1 MSPHIHLTL
10 SPHLIPFSS
19 SSGSKN
25 IKLHELQ
32 LSLES
37 ALKDARVLQSERD
50 EARKSLED
58 FRLRHHADMETMKT
72 KTVQAEAARQGMEGR
87 VAHLI
92 TETEKKDSA
101 IRIAQ
106 TSAADADATADQ
118 AKRELAQIE
127 SQMNNLR
134 IELNKDAEDA
144 KIQAQAERASLLQ
157 QLDMANI
164 KIRDR
169 EETVRK
175 LTRDIVEIQTR
186 AEHNESEL
194 RRAHLGNVS
203 GIKKRLA
210 EAEVA
215 FQDSVAKVH
224 SAEKMLTEEEES
236 HKAEMSSIRSE
247 LDRVRREK
255 EALHDK
261 LREAE
266 HGAEAER
273 RKIAVVRREAASAK
287 ETHLAEL
294 AEERERS
301 KLLDATKFH
310 VVELESSV
318 KSLQS
323 KLDDASTTNRALN
336 EDATAKL
343 KLLKES
349 FAAKVSSLDSE
360 VRKEKKRADAYKSKA
375 VEAHNRAKYS
385 A

>member
-1 MSPHIHLTL
+1 M
-10 SPHLIPFSS
+10 
-19 SSGSKN
+19 
-25 IKLHELQ
+25 
-32 LSLES
+32 
-37 ALKDARVLQSERD
+37 KDSRVLQSERD

-58 FRLRHHADMETMKT
+58 FRLKHHTGVEAMKT
-72 KTVQAEAARQGMEGR
+72 KTVSAESARQGMEGR

-92 TETEKKDSA
+92 TENEKKDSA

-106 TSAADADATADQ
+106 TSATDADTTADQ

-157 QLDMANI
+157 QLDLANM

-175 LTRDIVEIQTR
+175 LTRDVVEIQTR
-186 AEHNESEL
+186 AENNEAEI
-194 RRAHLGNVS
+194 RRAHLSHVS
-203 GIKKRLA
+203 GIKKRLSDT
-210 EAEVA
+210 ELSY
-215 FQDSVAKVH
+215 QDSIGKVH
-224 SAEKMLTEEEES
+224 SSDKLLKEEEES

-266 HGAEAER
+266 HAAEAER

-294 AEERERS
+294 VEERERS
-301 KLLDATKFH
+301 KLLDSTKFK

-318 KSLQS
+318 KSLQVRV
-323 KLDDASTTNRALN
+323 DEAATANRSLS

-343 KLLKES
+343 KLLKQNY
-349 FAAKVSSLDSE
+349 AAKVNGLDTE
-360 VRKEKKRADAYKSKA
+360 VRKEKKRAEAYKSKA
-375 VEAHNRAKYS
+375 LDAHNRAKYS